1 MYFFHILYAFLLYSS
16 LLYSSL
22 VFSYLDKKQWNTID
36 TILANKNLS
45 PQNKHQINR
54 IIYTHHYF
62 WAKKQARIFKQFH
75 YYKCKTIREEEIN
88 LYALI
93 GLWKASQKYN
103 PTKYTN
109 TSFIIYAKKY
119 VIGELYRGMTDLQ
132 TLNII
137 PRNERKK
144 SIYNQNIQNIQ
155 NNENN
160 QNNKRY
166 KNIISTVGEDEFLID
181 EYVNKN
187 INEYFCTNSYN
198 NEKYYE
204 MLWEQIYASDCS
216 QFTKNIIRYKF
227 SFDFKKK
234 MSNKKV
240 ATLLSSS
247 EEHVRKQLHS
257 FFNTFLI
264 NI

>member
-1 MYFFHILYAFLLYSS
+1 MYLFFLHLFF
-16 LLYSSL
+16 LYSSL

-36 TILANKNLS
+36 KMLANTNIS
-45 PQNKHQINR
+45 PQYKQQINR

-62 WAKKQARIFKQFH
+62 WAKKQAYIFKRFH
-75 YYKCKTIREEEIN
+75 YYKCKTIRQEEIN

-93 GLWKASQKYN
+93 GLWKASQKYK
-103 PTKYTN
+103 PTQYTN

-119 VIGELYRGMTDLQ
+119 VIGELHNGMTDLQ
-132 TLNII
+132 PLNII

-144 SIYNQNIQNIQ
+144 SYYNQNSQ

-166 KNIISTVGEDEFLID
+166 KNILSTVGDDEFLIN
-181 EYVNKN
+181 EYINQN
-187 INEYFCTNSYN
+187 INDYFFTNSYN

-204 MLWEQIYASDCS
+204 MLWEQIYASHCP
-216 QFTKNIIRYKF
+216 QVTKNIIRYKF
-227 SFDFKKK
+227 SFDFNKK
-234 MSNKKV
+234 MSNKKI
-240 ATLLSSS
+240 ANLLSCS
-247 EEHVRKQLHS
+247 EEYVRQQLRS

>member
-1 MYFFHILYAFLLYSS
+1 MYLFQILYAFLLYSS

-36 TILANKNLS
+36 KILTNKNICS
-45 PQNKHQINR
+45 QNKQQINR

-62 WAKKQARIFKQFH
+62 WAKKQARIFKRFH
-75 YYKCKTIREEEIN
+75 YYKCKTIRQEEIN

-103 PTKYTN
+103 PTKYPN

-119 VIGELYRGMTDLQ
+119 VIGELYNGMTDLQ
-132 TLNII
+132 PFNIL

-144 SIYNQNIQNIQ
+144 SYYNQNIQN
-155 NNENN
+155 NE
-160 QNNKRY
+160 RY
-166 KNIISTVGEDEFLID
+166 KNIISTVGDDEFLID
-181 EYVNKN
+181 EYINQN
-187 INEYFCTNSYN
+187 INEYFFTNSYN

-204 MLWEQIYASDCS
+204 MLWEQIYACHCP
-216 QFTKNIIRYKF
+216 QVTKNIIRYKF
-227 SFDFKKK
+227 SFDFNKK
-234 MSNKKV
+234 MSNKKI
-240 ATLLSSS
+240 AILLSCS
-247 EEHVRKQLHS
+247 EEYVRQQLCS
-257 FFNTFLI
+257 FFNTFFI